1 MVVLAMSRPTGALRA
16 IVAAMALF
24 VVACGS
30 AGTASLP
37 SDTQSALEGEFAA
50 LDGSSVDLAELRGQ
64 DVVLWFWAPW

>member
-1 MVVLAMSRPTGALRA
+1 MPGRRNALRA
-16 IVAAMALF
+16 IVAATALL
-24 VVACGS
+24 VAACGT

-37 SDTQSALEGEFAA
+37 VDAHSALDGEFAA